1 MRKITALCAVITIAS
16 LIGCHE
22 AKEVATMQT
31 TNTAYTFERSFPSG
45 DTASKAYDDSDLNT
59 AITAYKFFYPTVSI
73 IATWKGNVAAGLTT
87 NKQFMIMEGSPKQIV
102 FTPNSDTPYEGA
114 NIDLS
119 NGPMV
124 IELPPG
130 PLMCVVNDMNQR
142 YVMDMGL
149 PGPDAGKGGKHII
162 LPPGYKEQGSRRL
175 LHRNAHH
182 QPRPPARPRHSSR
195 RRRAGR
201 HRYVEDHQD
210 VSPQPPRRRLAGH
223 VVRYRRQA
231 HRLHPRPWEK
241 NLDYWK
247 ELAEVINTE
256 PPFEAYRK
264 EYGLLASLGIARG
277 QPFNPDARMQGILV
291 KAAQIANDQMR
302 VQSFADRR
310 PDRLAWPDRKWEW
323 ATLRPENGTFDTPSY
338 KDLEARTKWFYQAQI
353 ESPAMFR
360 RTAAAGSLYWL
371 GTRDATGAF
380 LDGGKTYKLTI
391 PQPVPA
397 KLFWSITIYD
407 PDTRSEIVTDQGKA
421 ALRSLF
427 ELKGMPRRHSPPSST
442 SDPPHLRVTKTSGS
456 KPTPAKAGSPTS
468 ASTGRSRPRSM
479 EAGSRGTL
487 KRRSSSR
494 NPSPLR
500 RASCENAADDEQ
512 SEELRA

>member
-1 MRKITALCAVITIAS
+1 VKKLGLAS
-16 LIGCHE
+16 
-22 AKEVATMQT
+22 
-31 TNTAYTFERSFPSG
+31 TAYTFERGFPSE
-45 DTASKAYDDSDLNT
+45 DTVSKAYYDTDLNS

-73 IATWKGNVAAGLTT
+73 AATWKGNVAAGLIT
-87 NKQFMIMEGSPKQIV
+87 NKQFMIMNGSPKQLV
-102 FTPNSDTPYEGA
+102 FTPNSDTPYAGA

-162 LPPGYKEQGSRRL
+162 LPPGYKGKLPSGFYSATPTTNHVL
-175 LHRNAHH
+175 LLVRAIPPKGDVQAAIAMLKTIKLYPLN
-182 QPRPPARPRHSSR
+182 RPADSSQ
-195 RRRAGR
+195 
-201 HRYVEDHQD
+201 VTWFD
-210 VSPQPPRRRLAGH
+210 VGDKHIDFTP
-223 VVRYRRQA
+223 V
-231 HRLHPRPWEK
+231 PWET
-241 NLDYWK
+241 NLDYWT
-247 ELAEVINTE
+247 ELSEIINSE
-256 PPFEAYRK
+256 PPFEAYRMG
-264 EYGLLASLGIARG
+264 YGLLASLGIAKG
-277 QPFNPDARMQGILV
+277 QPFKPDSRMQAILV

-302 VQSFADRR
+302 IQSFADRR
-310 PDRLAWPDRKWEW
+310 PERLAWPDRKWEW

-371 GTRDATGAF
+371 GTRDSSGLF

-407 PDTRSEIVTDQGKA
+407 PDTRSEIATDQGKA

-427 ELKGMPRRHSPPSST
+427 EFKNLVSDQPTDLYFGPTTPSGHENQWVKTIPGKGWFTYFRIYGPAAPAF
-442 SDPPHLRVTKTSGS
+442 DGS
-456 KPTPAKAGSPTS
+456 WKPG
-468 ASTGRSRPRSM
+468 
-479 EAGSRGTL
+479 
-487 KRRSSSR
+487 
-494 NPSPLR
+494 
-500 RASCENAADDEQ
+500 DF
-512 SEELRA
+512 EEVK